1 MSAFRSMFVLSA
13 LVVIFHVQGAMMGD
27 QQSSDNGRAGLS
39 IQEHKA
45 EEDSKELGS
54 QAPVASSLKSIADA
68 AHAVSSNA
76 ASNGIDAAGCGSSP
90 ATMLKAV
97 AAKAKQMAAAKVPC
111 VKEEEE
117 APETKP
123 EPCKQEISPERKN
136 AQEAGKEALSLA
148 EASAKACDEAN
159 VATAKSEAAKKK
171 VDVMK
176 NIVSKAYEDAAT
188 EAADVAKAKISHVAA
203 LETIQAP
210 PAKKSKVAELEK
222 KEKAALKELNDI
234 PTAKGCDCSAK
245 ELNEINDEEKQIENQ
260 IEANLAQAVPG
271 LPR

>member
-1 MSAFRSMFVLSA
+1 MSAFLSVFVLSA
-13 LVVIFHVQGAMMGD
+13 LVIFHVQGAMMGD
-27 QQSSDNGRAGLS
+27 QSSDNGRAGPS
-39 IQEHKA
+39 IQKHKA
-45 EEDSKELGS
+45 EEDSKELAS
-54 QAPVASSLKSIADA
+54 QAPVPSSLKSIADA

-76 ASNGIDAAGCGSSP
+76 ASSGIDAVGCGSSP

-97 AAKAKQMAAAKVPC
+97 AAKAKQMAAPKVAC

-117 APETKP
+117 EEKEKPPETKN
-123 EPCKQEISPERKN
+123 CSTISPERKN

-148 EASAKACDEAN
+148 EAAAKASDEAN

-171 VDVMK
+171 VDAMK

-210 PAKKSKVAELEK
+210 PAKKSKVAECEK
-222 KEKAALKELNDI
+222 KEKAALKELSDI
-234 PTAKGCDCSAK
+234 PTPKQGCDCSAK
-245 ELNEINDEEKQIENQ
+245 ELNDINDEEKLLDNQ
-260 IEANLAQAVPG
+260 IEANLAQASVN
-271 LPR
+271 